1 MYGYS
6 QDPLRM
12 SSAQHGLRS
21 ASSFLAQAQ
30 ATCAHALRWVGST
43 WLVRAFAN
51 VAAERRA
58 RNAMLELGRWD
69 DHMLRDVGLER
80 MDIEAAIRGER
91 NQAYQWEPDSDPAK
105 LRRLQNLHRG

>member
-12 SSAQHGLRS
+12 SARHGPRP
-21 ASSFLAQAQ
+21 ASSFIASAQA
-30 ATCAHALRWVGST
+30 ACAHALRWMGST
-43 WLVRAFAN
+43 WLARTFAM

-58 RNAMLELGRWD
+58 RNAMLELRRWD

-80 MDIEAAIRGER
+80 MDIEAAIRGEHH
-91 NQAYQWEPDSDPAK
+91 QTYQWEPDSDPAK